1 MFNHRPNVLD
11 VWPNPLLPL
20 HDTFSPYL
28 FLWILTSW
36 DIIESITCWLRSAW
50 SSLASIVFDFG
61 KLLSNRSE
69 RKLSGDSGS
78 GEVWYR
84 VRGINDCWTRDWT
97 GWWVTNSSCEE
108 AESGIVACSTSGRLT
123 FLLLSLCCLFSFS
136 LSQLLLWLLYGLTQ
150 NKGHFFYRWY
160 RVHFNWKHHLRNF
173 SHMETNARACTCS
186 IRSTFEIWSYQV
198 KFTVRKQTT
207 QKSG

>member
-36 DIIESITCWLRSAW
+36 DIIESITCWLRSAL
-50 SSLASIVFDFG
+50 SSLAPIVFDSG
-61 KLLSNRSE
+61 ESLSNRSE
-69 RKLSGDSGS
+69 RKLSGYSGS

-84 VRGINDCWTRDWT
+84 VRGVNDCWTPWWT
-97 GWWVTNSSCEE
+97 GWWVTNSSCEA

-123 FLLLSLCCLFSFS
+123 FLLLFLCCLFSFS
-136 LSQLLLWLLYGLTQ
+136 LSQLLLWFLYGLTQ
-150 NKGHFFYRWY
+150 NKGHFF
-160 RVHFNWKHHLRNF
+160 VQ
-173 SHMETNARACTCS
+173 M
-186 IRSTFEIWSYQV
+186 I
-198 KFTVRKQTT
+198 
-207 QKSG
+207 SGSF